1 MILRDVRLLLRNGYL
16 IKRKKS
22 NIKISKIY
30 REKFYDQNNKEI
42 ELSYEDIQASDWIKY
57 FD

>member
-1 MILRDVRLLLRNGYL
+1 MILRDARFFLNNGYL